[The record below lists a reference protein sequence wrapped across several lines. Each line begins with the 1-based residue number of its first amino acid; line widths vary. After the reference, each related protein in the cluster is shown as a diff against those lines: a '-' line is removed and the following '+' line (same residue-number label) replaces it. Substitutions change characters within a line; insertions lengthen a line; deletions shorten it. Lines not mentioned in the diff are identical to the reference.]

1 MKFNHRYSGL
11 KKQYLNHFTVI
22 LCRICDICTN
32 LNFLRRFLIL
42 FLFASVVANGQAIR
56 GFSNEFLNIGVDAAA
71 FGMGKAVVASSQD
84 VNSIYWNPA
93 GLAEMSDYQG
103 ALMHAEYF
111 QGIAKYDYAAFA
123 KPIDDQSTIALSIIR
138 FGVDD
143 ILNTTNLIIDGNI
156 DYNRISLF
164 SAADWAI
171 NVGYARKINL
181 WSKDFRIGANAKVI
195 RRRIG
200 DFASSIG
207 FGVDAGLQY
216 KTTNWQFG
224 LMVRDITT
232 TFNAWS
238 FEDSELDRIIA
249 VYNDFNNDIL
259 NDGDPSNDDQ
269 VIPTVTP
276 EKVEITKPKM
286 QLGAARKFT
295 IAKDFGLLAELDLN
309 IRFTETNDVLSSSF
323 ASISPS
329 FGFQADYLDIVYLR
343 GGVNNFQNERNF
355 DNSESLTLEPNFGVG
370 FKYKGIQVDYALA
383 NIGGAGGTLY
393 SNIFSIKVDFS
404 YFR

>member
-1 MKFNHRYSGL
+1 M
-11 KKQYLNHFTVI
+11 
-22 LCRICDICTN
+22 RICDICTK
-32 LNFLRRFLIL
+32 RRFLRKL
-42 FLFASVVANGQAIR
+42 LLLLCFTALNVNAQAVR

-71 FGMGKAVVASSQD
+71 FGMGKSVVASSND

-93 GLAEMSDYQG
+93 GLTEISDYQG

-123 KPIDDQSTIALSIIR
+123 KPIDDQSTLAVSLIR

-143 ILNTTNLIIDGNI
+143 ILNTTNLIVDGTI

-164 SAADWAI
+164 SAADWAF

-181 WSKDFRIGANAKVI
+181 GSTPLSFGANAKII

-207 FGVDAGLQY
+207 VGTDVGLQY
-216 KTTNWQFG
+216 RKNNWLFG
-224 LMVRDITT
+224 VMVRDITT

-238 FEDSELDRIIA
+238 FEDSELDQIIA
-249 VYNDFNNDIL
+249 IYNDFNNELL
-259 NDGDPSNDDQ
+259 NDGDPTNDDQ
-269 VIPTVTP
+269 LIPTVTP

-286 QLGAARKFT
+286 QLGVARAFK
-295 IAKDFGLLAELDLN
+295 IGRDFGLLTEVDLN
-309 IRFTETNDVLSSSF
+309 IRFTETNDLIASSF

-329 FGFQADYLDIVYLR
+329 FGFQADYLDIVFLR
-343 GGVNNFQNERNF
+343 GGVNNFQNQLDFNQT
-355 DNSESLTLEPNFGVG
+355 ESLSVEPSFGIG
-370 FKYKGIQVDYALA
+370 FKYKGIQVDYALT
-383 NIGGAGGTLY
+383 NISGSSGTLY
-393 SNIFSIKVDFS
+393 SNVFSLKLDFS
-404 YFR
+404 FFR

>member
-1 MKFNHRYSGL
+1 M
-11 KKQYLNHFTVI
+11 
-22 LCRICDICTN
+22 CDICTN
-32 LNFLRRFLIL
+32 QNLLRKLLVI
-42 FLFASVVANGQAIR
+42 FLFTALVAQGQTIR

-71 FGMGKAVVASSQD
+71 FGMGKAVVASTND
-84 VNSIYWNPA
+84 VNAIYWNPA
-93 GLAEMSDYQG
+93 GLAGITDYQG

-123 KPIDDQSTIALSIIR
+123 KPIDDQSAIAASIIR

-143 ILNTTNLIIDGNI
+143 ILNTTNLIVDGNI
-156 DYNRISLF
+156 DFNRISLF

-171 NVGYARKINL
+171 NVAYARKINL
-181 WSKDFRIGANAKVI
+181 WSKNFSIGANAKVI

-200 DFASSIG
+200 DFASSLG

-216 KTTNWQFG
+216 NANNWQFG

-249 VYNDFNNDIL
+249 IYDDFNNDIL

-276 EKVEITKPKM
+276 EKLEITKPKM
-286 QLGAARKFT
+286 QLGVARKFT
-295 IAKDFGLLAELDLN
+295 IARDFGVLTELDFN
-309 IRFTETNDVLSSSF
+309 IRFTETNDILSSSF
-323 ASISPS
+323 ASI
-329 FGFQADYLDIVYLR
+329 
-343 GGVNNFQNERNF
+343 
-355 DNSESLTLEPNFGVG
+355 T
-370 FKYKGIQVDYALA
+370 
-383 NIGGAGGTLY
+383 
-393 SNIFSIKVDFS
+393 
-404 YFR
+404 

>member
-1 MKFNHRYSGL
+1 MKKL
-11 KKQYLNHFTVI
+11 LVI
-22 LCRICDICTN
+22 
-32 LNFLRRFLIL
+32 
-42 FLFASVVANGQAIR
+42 FLFVSSIVSGQTVR

-71 FGMGKAVVASSQD
+71 FGMGKAVAATTND
-84 VNSIYWNPA
+84 VNAIYWNPA
-93 GLAEMSDYQG
+93 GLTDMADYQG

-111 QGIAKYDYAAFA
+111 EGIAKYDYVAFA
-123 KPIDDQSTIALSIIR
+123 KPIDTESTIALSVIR

-143 ILNTTNLIIDGNI
+143 ILNTTDLIVDGNI

-164 SAADWAI
+164 SAADWAV
-171 NVGYARKINL
+171 NVAYARKVKL
-181 WSKDFRIGANAKVI
+181 WTKDFSVGANAKVI

-207 FGVDAGLQY
+207 FGVDAGIQY
-216 KTTNWQFG
+216 RTDSWQFG

-238 FEDSELDRIIA
+238 FEDNELDDILAI
-249 VYNDFNNDIL
+249 YDDFNNDLL
-259 NDGDPSNDDQ
+259 NDGDPGNDDQ
-269 VIPTVTP
+269 IIPTVTP
-276 EKVEITKPKM
+276 EKLEITKPKM

-295 IAKDFGLLAELDLN
+295 IAKDFGLLTALDLN
-309 IRFTETNDVLSSSF
+309 IRFTQTNDLISSSF
-323 ASISPS
+323 ASITPS

-343 GGVNNFQNERNF
+343 GGINNFQNETNF
-355 DNSESLTLEPNFGVG
+355 DASESLTVEPNFGVG

-383 NIGGAGGTLY
+383 NIGGANGTLY

-404 YFR
+404 QLR